1 LECKFNAEVFKKSA
15 GLKRSDVN
23 EIVKKLI
30 PKYEDNLKNPPKG
43 KSFTECYN
51 IETLKPTQEWLDIYR
66 KVKKE
71 AIDLGI
77 PLDYP

>member
-1 LECKFNAEVFKKSA
+1 M
-15 GLKRSDVN
+15 KRSDVN
-23 EIVKKLI
+23 EIVKKII
-30 PKYEDNLKNPPKG
+30 PKYEDKLRNPPKG
-43 KSFTECYN
+43 KSFTECYD
-51 IETLKPTQEWLDIYR
+51 IKTLKPTQEWLDIYL